1 MLNLPDYTES
11 VNQVYTR
18 RNNFILI
25 GLTGRTGSGCSLTAN
40 LLTKDI
46 DNLKLPKPY
55 ENGLSENELRKYRI
69 VYNFTQENWK
79 RFEVIKVT
87 NLITSFLF
95 EVGSNKSFFTF
106 IDEFIKRIYPKMNK
120 CPNKDTIKTGD
131 FEDEFKKTYDELKIL
146 KDIPYGKLIE
156 KLNEKNKNTDEFDT
170 NLYEKQ
176 IPAFKKLLK
185 NTLNKFS
192 PFYYTSLYQTIGDN
206 IRGTGSA
213 IKYSDENYDQKKI
226 FTLADKID
234 SYIKQKQKQRKQKTK
249 QTYIVIDCLRNP
261 FEALYFRENYSA
273 FYLMALNT
281 PDNQRVGRLHRK
293 LNLTD
298 SEIFQLDEKEYN
310 GKKQKKESFIS
321 QDIQKCYDI
330 ADIHIHNPQIGE
342 NDFSQLKK
350 AIATYISLIQHPGL
364 ITPTSIERC
373 MQIAHVSKNNSGCLS
388 RKVGAVIT
396 NKDFS
401 IKAVGW
407 NDVPKGQTPCI
418 LRNVESLLNHDDKIA
433 YSDYEK
439 NDDKF
444 REELKNK
451 YNYLFDKK
459 YEDKKINIKN
469 NLKGRNISFCFKD
482 IHNGLTKKGNQV
494 HTRALHGEENAFLQ
508 IVKYGGQAINGGY
521 LFTTSS
527 PCELCAKKAYQLGIT
542 KIFFIDPYPGIS
554 DKHIF
559 LSGHNTPDLQLFQ
572 GAIGRAYHQL
582 YEPIMP
588 YKDELEL
595 MMSDEEGSNTD
606 LDLISAS
613 MIAALNLGIG
623 KSVKNDY
630 NALEEALRQK
640 IGGKSDISK
649 IMGLLEKNPAS
660 RPN

>member
-1 MLNLPDYTES
+1 MPNPPDYTES
-11 VNQVYTR
+11 VNQVYTG

-25 GLTGRTGSGCSLTAN
+25 GLTGRTGSGCSSTA
-40 LLTKDI
+40 DI
-46 DNLKLPKPY
+46 LAQDMSDLKLPKPY

-69 VYNFTQENWK
+69 VYNFTQENWN

-95 EVGSNKSFFTF
+95 EFGSNTSFFTF
-106 IDEFIKRIYPKMNK
+106 IDEFIEKKYPKMNK
-120 CPNKDTIKTGD
+120 CHKDTIKNVNFG
-131 FEDEFKKTYDELKIL
+131 DEFEKTYYELEIL
-146 KDIPYGKLIE
+146 KDIPYSKLIKELSE
-156 KLNEKNKNTDEFDT
+156 KTKKTKNTDEFDT

-176 IPAFKKLLK
+176 LPAFKKLLK

-213 IKYSDENYDQKKI
+213 IKYSDENYDSKKI
-226 FTLADKID
+226 FTLADEID
-234 SYIKQKQKQRKQKTK
+234 WYIKKYQKKASESETEKK
-249 QTYIVIDCLRNP
+249 TYIVIDCLRNP
-261 FEALYFRENYSA
+261 FEALYFREKYSA

-298 SEIFQLDEKEYN
+298 SDIFQLDEKEYN

-364 ITPTSIERC
+364 ITPTSVERC

-396 NKDFS
+396 DKDFS

-418 LRNVESLLNHDDKIA
+418 LRNMESLLNHDDKIA

-439 NDDKF
+439 NDCRF
-444 REELKNK
+444 RKELEKK
-451 YNYLFDKK
+451 YSYLFDDK
-459 YEDKKINIKN
+459 YEDKKKEIKD
-469 NLKGRNISFCFKD
+469 NLRGRNISFC
-482 IHNGLTKKGNQV
+482 L
-494 HTRALHGEENAFLQ
+494 
-508 IVKYGGQAINGGY
+508 
-521 LFTTSS
+521 
-527 PCELCAKKAYQLGIT
+527 
-542 KIFFIDPYPGIS
+542 KIS
-554 DKHIF
+554 V
-559 LSGHNTPDLQLFQ
+559 
-572 GAIGRAYHQL
+572 
-582 YEPIMP
+582 
-588 YKDELEL
+588 
-595 MMSDEEGSNTD
+595 TD
-606 LDLISAS
+606 
-613 MIAALNLGIG
+613 
-623 KSVKNDY
+623 
-630 NALEEALRQK
+630 
-640 IGGKSDISK
+640 
-649 IMGLLEKNPAS
+649 
-660 RPN
+660 